1 MPSQF
6 SSSWISS
13 SAAPPLRSPAG
24 HVMSSSSQGLQDRMV
39 SGAPHN
45 GSGLH
50 DSEMASCITALSKT
64 MMQSSRVKLPRKKR
78 NGVITSRPLS
88 PSSSPNNHASPQ
100 TERSESSEKK
110 PQTAIPN
117 LGSTHS
123 RMVCPELA
131 IGYTGSL
138 ISGRAEQLVSNQCQ
152 LELRLALLQRKL
164 RERQLSV
171 VHSHTKKQLE
181 CDPTQYSP
189 LPRRRKSSGSRSLT
203 SVCTTESLVDVE
215 MIDCD
220 LPIQVDGS
228 LDDAFLHPR
237 VDCQRH
243 GSLVTTSSEG
253 THTAD
258 DSGCDLEL
266 EGIAPAVTRLQ
277 QRLKELE
284 GMVDGYMT
292 EDSSDEEEEE
302 GEEERGRVSRWV
314 GSAYVFEVEL
324 LTNSP

>member
-13 SAAPPLRSPAG
+13 STAPPLRSPAG
-24 HVMSSSSQGLQDRMV
+24 HVMSSSNNSLQDRMV

-45 GSGLH
+45 SSGLS
-50 DSEMASCITALSKT
+50 DSEATSCITTLSKT

-78 NGVITSRPLS
+78 NGVVTPLPLS
-88 PSSSPNNHASPQ
+88 PSSSPNNYASSQ
-100 TERSESSEKK
+100 TERRDPSDKK
-110 PQTAIPN
+110 FQTAITN
-117 LGSTHS
+117 LGSTRS

-138 ISGRAEQLVSNQCQ
+138 VSNRADQLASNQCQ
-152 LELRLALLQRKL
+152 VELRLALLQRKL

-171 VHSHTKKQLE
+171 VHNHAKKQLE
-181 CDPTQYSP
+181 CDPTEYSP

-220 LPIQVDGS
+220 LPIQVDGA
-228 LDDAFLHPR
+228 LDDAFLHSR

-243 GSLVTTSSEG
+243 ASLATTSSEG
-253 THTAD
+253 TRTAD
-258 DSGCDLEL
+258 DSGCDLEF

-277 QRLKELE
+277 QRLEEVE
-284 GMVDGYMT
+284 GLVDGDMT
-292 EDSSDEEEEE
+292 EDSSDEEE
-302 GEEERGRVSRWV
+302 GEERVHVLRWV
-314 GSAYVFEVEL
+314 GKCLCWEL
-324 LTNSP
+324 SF

>member
-13 SAAPPLRSPAG
+13 STAPPLRSPAG
-24 HVMSSSSQGLQDRMV
+24 HVMSSSSNSLQERMV

-45 GSGLH
+45 SSGLS
-50 DSEMASCITALSKT
+50 DSEMTSCISSLSKT

-78 NGVITSRPLS
+78 NGVITSCPLS
-88 PSSSPNNHASPQ
+88 PSSSPNNYASSQ
-100 TERSESSEKK
+100 TERRDLSDKK
-110 PQTAIPN
+110 FQTAMTN
-117 LGSTHS
+117 LGSTRS

-138 ISGRAEQLVSNQCQ
+138 VSSRADQLMSNQCQ
-152 LELRLALLQRKL
+152 VELRLALLQRKL

-171 VHSHTKKQLE
+171 VHNHAKKQLE

-220 LPIQVDGS
+220 LPIQVDGA
-228 LDDAFLHPR
+228 LDDAFLHSR

-243 GSLVTTSSEG
+243 ASLATTSSEG
-253 THTAD
+253 TRTAD
-258 DSGCDLEL
+258 DSGCDLEF
-266 EGIAPAVTRLQ
+266 EGIAPAVMKLQ
-277 QRLKELE
+277 QRLEEVE
-284 GMVDGYMT
+284 GLVDGNMT
-292 EDSSDEEEEE
+292 EDSSDEEE
-302 GEEERGRVSRWV
+302 GEEERVHVLRWV
-314 GSAYVFEVEL
+314 GKCLCVGS
-324 LTNSP
+324 